1 MIRALF
7 ALVAADNSVDTLKE
21 SMSRQ
26 ENVEAEKVCDED
38 GDESDEEENEDEYKG
53 TAEEDLELFHF
64 FECTGSKA
72 IFCEKGELVR
82 HVRTCDN
89 R

>member
-1 MIRALF
+1 MIRALV
-7 ALVAADNSVDTLKE
+7 ALVAADNSVDTLKK

-26 ENVEAEKVCDED
+26 ENVEAEEVCDED
-38 GDESDEEENEDEYKG
+38 GDESDEEENEDEYQG

-64 FECTGSKA
+64 FECIGCKA
-72 IFCEKGELVR
+72 IICEKGELVR
-82 HVRTCDN
+82 HVRICDN

>member
-1 MIRALF
+1 MIRALV
-7 ALVAADNSVDTLKE
+7 ALVAADNSVKK

-26 ENVEAEKVCDED
+26 ENVEAEEVCDED
-38 GDESDEEENEDEYKG
+38 GDESDEEENEDEYQG

-64 FECTGSKA
+64 FDCIGCKA